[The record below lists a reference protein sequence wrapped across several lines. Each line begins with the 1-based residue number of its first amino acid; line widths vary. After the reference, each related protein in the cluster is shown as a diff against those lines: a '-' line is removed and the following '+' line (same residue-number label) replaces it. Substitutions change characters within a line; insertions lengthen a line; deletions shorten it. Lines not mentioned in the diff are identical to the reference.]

1 MVELILIRHGVT
13 AWNLEKRFQGQIDT
27 PLTDLGHEQAER
39 TADALSGE
47 PVSCIYSSD
56 LVRAQQTALPIAD
69 NLGLPLLAEPSLRE
83 RNFGAFEGKTHTEIQ
98 ANHPVDFVRW
108 QARDLNYQFGG
119 TGETLAGFAKRV
131 EYALNSIVKRSL
143 SQTSGA
149 LKAIVVVTHGGVL
162 NVVYSLA
169 MQEPLDLVKDEANRP
184 PIENAS
190 INRIAW
196 SDGQLRMIRW
206 GDVDHLQ

>member
-27 PLTDLGHEQAER
+27 PLTDLGHEQAEK

-47 PVSCIYSSD
+47 PVSCIYTSD
-56 LVRAQQTALPIAD
+56 LVRAQQTAMPIAD

-83 RNFGAFEGKTHTEIQ
+83 RNFGAFEGKTHAEIQ
-98 ANHPVDFVRW
+98 ANYPVDFAKW
-108 QARDLNYQFGG
+108 QARDLNYRFGG

-131 EYALNSIVKRSL
+131 ELSINSIVKRSL
-143 SQTSGA
+143 GQTSGA
-149 LKAIVVVTHGGVL
+149 LKAIVIVTHGGVL
-162 NVVYSLA
+162 NVLYSVA
-169 MQEPLDLVKDEANRP
+169 MKEPLDLLKSEADRP
-184 PIENAS
+184 AIENAS
-190 INRIAW
+190 INRIGWNA
-196 SDGQLRMIRW
+196 GQLSMIRW